1 MNLLKEKVDEIE
13 KNLKEGKLID
23 EDDSIIEVEK
33 GDYWEKFLFFNMQT
47 RGYYYFTK
55 KSIIFIGGAL
65 GNTQFVVNYK
75 NIKEIKKCNV
85 AFFIPT
91 AIKLT
96 VYDEKKNKN
105 KKYKLSL
112 LKRDKW
118 INFIEEQKKQS

>member
-47 RGYYYFTK
+47 RGFYYFTK
-55 KSIIFIGGAL
+55 KAIVFIGGAL

>member
-33 GDYWEKFLFFNMQT
+33 GDYWEKFIFFNMQT

-91 AIKLT
+91 AIKIT

>member
-1 MNLLKEKVDEIE
+1 MTLSKEKIEEIE
-13 KNLKEGKLID
+13 KNLKDNKLMD
-23 EDDSIIEVEK
+23 KDDSVIIVEK
-33 GDYWEKFLFFNMQT
+33 GDYWEKVLFFNMQT
-47 RGYYYFTK
+47 RGFYYFTNK
-55 KSIIFIGGAL
+55 AIVFIGGAL
-65 GNTQFVVNYK
+65 GNTQFKVKYK

-96 VYDEKKNKN
+96 VFNEKKNKN

-118 INFIEEQKKQS
+118 INFIEQKKQS

>member
-33 GDYWEKFLFFNMQT
+33 GDYWEKFIFFNMQT

-55 KSIIFIGGAL
+55 KSIIFIGGSL